1 MFIYFTLRYVTD
13 LNALEKRI
21 IDNIQN
27 GNGIEKVSTTIRLPK
42 TVSERIEKIVENN
55 DNYSR
60 NQLITDLVEIGLE
73 RIEQHLNN

>member
-1 MFIYFTLRYVTD
+1 MDNNLS
-13 LNALEKRI
+13 ALEKKI